1 VDTSEE
7 LALLSS
13 MLPSDESTAPSA
25 PTVPPAQPAS
35 LEEIYRSP
43 LEVAAKAELAR
54 AGTKGQVPASFGYK
68 LSIGH
73 QEIDRIVDEVES
85 IYSSLLLT
93 GTEWIGVEQIGNMLV
108 QLNDW
113 YEDYDEFE
121 DACGGSFE
129 EFLGTLPQFEI
140 RRNEQDK
147 PELKVLLPDP
157 DAPPTLMTLRVE
169 QSTDLWRVLFKS
181 GAAAVRIPHLEFE
194 IGADS
199 KRRIDTVYNHINN
212 AIWNL
217 SSHMRGAQAE
227 AGAEFTAE
235 HIAILDTVEKLEA
248 LLDVNEPFIIVVDDP
263 TGASRFKPDDGI
275 EVDEM

>member
-1 VDTSEE
+1 
-7 LALLSS
+7 

-113 YEDYDEFE
+113 YEDCDEFE

-275 EVDEM
+275 EVDEL